1 MRRQEL
7 LLLRLDEIGIALEVR
22 REALLLLGLGSVGV
36 ETHRLDEYSDL
47 DFFLIVATGA
57 KDKFINQLD
66 WLEDACPLTYS
77 FKNTKDGY
85 KVMFEDGIY
94 GEFAVFE
101 ESELKGIS
109 FSGGRVVWKASN
121 YEWNTEFESTVDFPK
136 LKAESVDYVVNE
148 ALTNIYVGLGRFARG
163 EKLSATRF
171 IESYP
176 VNGILSV
183 LHLLEPEVDCYPD
196 KFSNERR
203 VEQRFPEFSKR
214 MGSLMQGYDSV
225 PYSALELLSYL
236 EEFYPVN
243 ERMSAEI
250 RRLAHELI

>member
-7 LLLRLDEIGIALEVR
+7 LLLRLDEIGIALEKKG
-22 REALLLLGLGSVGV
+22 EALLLLGLGSVGI

-47 DFFLIVATGA
+47 DFFLIVAPGA
-57 KDKFINQLD
+57 KDRFINQLD

-77 FKNTKDGY
+77 FRNTKDGY

-101 ESELKGIS
+101 ERELENIP
-109 FSGGRVVWKASN
+109 FSGGRMVWKASS
-121 YEWNTEFESTVDFPK
+121 YERKSEIESTLDFPN
-136 LKAESVDYVVNE
+136 LKAESVDYIVNE

-171 IESYP
+171 IESYA
-176 VNGILSV
+176 VNGILSA
-183 LHLLEPEVDCYPD
+183 LHLLEPEMDGYPD
-196 KFSNERR
+196 KFNNERR

-214 MGSLMQGYDSV
+214 IGSLMQGYDKV

-236 EEFYPVN
+236 EEIYPVN
-243 ERMSAEI
+243 DRMSAEI
-250 RRLAHELI
+250 RKLADKLI